1 MAISPEVH
9 IFRHLEREEGKP
21 QEILTPAERY
31 VEQTQVKQMDELRP
45 TFSDFKLTPEV
56 RRDQT
61 ILENKKQE
69 WARFYGKERSRRGKI
84 AEALIFYCIEMNDWF
99 GKNCTTVAA
108 SEYDDYCRGT
118 DIILEFDR
126 GDKIVRLAVDVTI
139 LQNTREKENEVLEGI
154 ERGILT
160 QLKYFISEMDETQG
174 KISRLPK
181 IILKMD
187 IPKIQ
192 ELSRLIASGNKE
204 KLAQSKIKEDL
215 LEEAEKQ
222 LTEQI
227 GHAQK
232 YFQREPYRESDIVIK
247 RIQEVLELFKEIQK
261 KELS

>member
-1 MAISPEVH
+1 MAINPEIQ
-9 IFRHLEREEGKP
+9 IFRDLERQEGRP

-45 TFSDFKLTPEV
+45 QFSDFKLTPEV
-56 RRDQT
+56 RRDQAA
-61 ILENKKQE
+61 LENKKQE
-69 WARFYGKERSRRGKI
+69 WARLHGKERSRRGKI
-84 AEALIFYCIEMNDWF
+84 AEALIFHCIEMNDWF

-139 LQNTREKENEVLEGI
+139 LPNTREKENEVLEGI
-154 ERGILT
+154 ERGTLT
-160 QLKYFISEMDETQG
+160 QLKYFISEMDKTQG
-174 KISRLPK
+174 QISRLPK

-187 IPKIQ
+187 VPKIQ

-215 LEEAEKQ
+215 VEEAEKQ
-222 LTEQI
+222 LMEQI

-232 YFQREPYRESDIVIK
+232 YFQKEPYRESDIVIGRIK
-247 RIQEVLELFKEIQK
+247 EVLDVIQEI
-261 KELS
+261 